1 LSPLIK
7 VSGCLKLSKIQQRG
21 VASQIVFCLIHTLFL
36 MAFPQVSNT
45 FPHGISDFGN
55 RSGTRDSKPMQHS
68 IKISFKPNPHVDKK
82 T

>member
-1 LSPLIK
+1 
-7 VSGCLKLSKIQQRG
+7 
-21 VASQIVFCLIHTLFL
+21 

-55 RSGTRDSKPMQHS
+55 RSGTRDSKEKHS